1 MAIIRDKIAGTARE
15 SVRSSVYRSDSAQD
29 AGFDA
34 MPTAPETSDRSS
46 DVRSAEQY
54 EKGNLP
60 GVNVYSC
67 KQRK

>member
-1 MAIIRDKIAGTARE
+1 MALIRDQIASTARE
-15 SVRSSVYRSDSAQD
+15 SVKRSTYKSDSAQE

-34 MPTAPETSDRSS
+34 FPNAPETADRSS

-60 GVNVYSC
+60 GVNVYVC